1 MRTIPQRYSTNR
13 KGQKVDNFF
22 QAWMMANVTANNP
35 QTIHRLESAQ
45 KEYLQYAGQLCL
57 SDYQITAAE
66 NKKLFEQEWTRFAK
80 EYINSCLNNKNYT
93 TMLFGFITISKEEIK
108 NKILTECSRVTKDF
122 PTALGMEE
130 LYKPLYLIMME
141 EINKIFN

>member
-1 MRTIPQRYSTNR
+1 
-13 KGQKVDNFF
+13 
-22 QAWMMANVTANNP
+22 
-35 QTIHRLESAQ
+35 
-45 KEYLQYAGQLCL
+45 
-57 SDYQITAAE
+57 
-66 NKKLFEQEWTRFAK
+66 
-80 EYINSCLNNKNYT
+80 
-93 TMLFGFITISKEEIK
+93 MLFGFITISKEEIK

>member
-1 MRTIPQRYSTNR
+1 MSNIPQRYSTNR

-93 TMLFGFITISKEEIK
+93 TMLFGFITISKEEIN

>member
-1 MRTIPQRYSTNR
+1 MSNIPQRYSTNR

-66 NKKLFEQEWTRFAK
+66 NKKLFEQEWTRFA
-80 EYINSCLNNKNYT
+80 
-93 TMLFGFITISKEEIK
+93 
-108 NKILTECSRVTKDF
+108 
-122 PTALGMEE
+122 
-130 LYKPLYLIMME
+130 
-141 EINKIFN
+141 

>member
-1 MRTIPQRYSTNR
+1 MSNIPQRYSTNR

-108 NKILTECSRVTKDF
+108 NKILRECSRVTKDF
-122 PTALGMEE
+122 TTALGMEE
-130 LYKPLYLIMME
+130 LYKQLYLIMME